1 MLPTSP
7 TSAVG
12 SFKSEHSASNVDL
25 AADAF
30 DFPQVGGRTVK
41 NSIDYSK
48 FKTKLCRHY
57 LNGFQCP
64 FEDRCAFSHGEAPRS
79 RQPPPS
85 FQEYQSSVESS
96 PVKGLPPPPPS
107 YHESVAALGSD
118 SPRDSEEIST
128 PPSYPTRFRYEPY
141 SVVGIIYES

>member
-1 MLPTSP
+1 MHPTSP

-12 SFKSEHSASNVDL
+12 SSKSDRSLSNVEL
-25 AADAF
+25 GADTF
-30 DFPQVGGRTVK
+30 EFPQGGRPAK

-48 FKTKLCRHY
+48 FKTKMCRHY
-57 LNGFQCP
+57 LNGYQCP

-79 RQPPPS
+79 RPPPPS
-85 FQEYQSSVESS
+85 FQEYQSSVETS

-107 YHESVAALGSD
+107 YDDSVAVFGSD
-118 SPRDSEEIST
+118 SPVEPEEINT

-141 SVVGIIYES
+141 SVAGIVFES